1 MYDILDFNA
10 VTKHSYFGQVGR
22 TQDILIC
29 QDTGKEVVNWHAAVN
44 DFLSRYMDTISSP
57 RTLLVAHDMGREFRT
72 AFFPDYKKK
81 SEKDLEKQSK
91 LEGEQIKLAQDWIK
105 KFLAA
110 LGATQIG
117 VKGVEADD
125 VIAWICE
132 GQGIRGIVHTVD
144 ADLLNL
150 VTDDI
155 YVNLKGEMY
164 TDPHEEFNGVPLN
177 LTSISK
183 AFLGDKSDKYPGIK
197 GFGPAKF
204 SDLLATLQTSG
215 VEHLRSLIEDRDLEA
230 AQAFAGQF
238 PDCKPLQ
245 TIIENWSVV
254 LDQWRLARLHPE
266 LCWKPR
272 GRKLITPIVHK
283 RVPNAQRVYDLLK
296 EVGAQDLY
304 KEKYSKMVPGVL
316 AVDAKNFVSVKEA
329 IKKEMEAG
337 DIIAYDYETTDK
349 NQFARF
355 KKASTV
361 NFVDVL
367 SSEITGISFC
377 FGEYLQNVIYL
388 TVDHKDSANLT
399 KEDVKELLQFVQD
412 SGKTPV
418 AHNAFF
424 EGAVTQKQLGLVVDK
439 VHDTRMMQRYFN
451 ENLPAGL
458 KFMSEEYLGYKQD
471 SYHETLQKASD
482 LNFLAALP
490 EGVEVDLEDIP
501 ADLLELREQT
511 RCTTM
516 ADITAEQGLSYGADD
531 ALVTAH
537 LYDLMKLNLQLDKQW
552 DFYKTWA
559 VEPTQTLQSA
569 FLHGVNINWALQQR
583 LQKRDEETIVRE
595 TAELRSILEANV
607 TGEVTEGCKSFIS
620 EEKKFMEKRLRAQ
633 YGEDWYSHYA
643 NWEGRTKEACL
654 YVPYEEYE
662 MMPDFAFTATQLT
675 RAAEAVGLPAVE
687 KTTLTFLNQYF
698 EDLNLTSL
706 EATEYVGEQ
715 GQFLELLQRAV
726 EQRVDKLKTETTVMR
741 QKAFD
746 SLSEFCQKVTK
757 VEPKIVKIGD
767 ELSVTSPV
775 QMQHLMYCKIGVPVR
790 LFGKLGLNRMKLG
803 IRQASPT
810 TDEKAIQTALA
821 LDAKDWQVDALKCLL
836 KIKSAST
843 RLSLYH
849 NKMPLWCHE
858 DGKIHPYIMDA
869 GTDTRRPTGS
879 APNVLQIPARGE
891 GAEMRSMYVPPSD
904 DWVCV
909 AIDYASQELIL
920 LGNMSGDPKMI
931 EAFKP
936 GFEKDVHSMTGVG
949 IAVKMAID
957 NPDLLPLTT
966 FEGFMEARL
975 NEHHP
980 LHAEAESI
988 RGSKAKACIAE
999 GSLVL
1004 TDSGLVEIE
1013 KVTLQHKVWDGLEF
1027 VNHEGV
1033 IYKGIQNVIT
1043 YGALTATPDHEVF
1056 LNDNSKEQFGKIC
1069 MEQAQ
1074 SRIMVGEIGGR
1085 PITDSG
1091 GYLSLPLREVCKG
1104 GDEMQSVW
1112 GGGDQTCGQ
1121 PFEGK
1126 ICEMQLPE
1134 VQVEDTCTEKLGRA
1148 LQCDGSEMQQPAVSV
1163 LQELRSSGSAEQV
1176 REHRSLCELDSGEL
1190 TSPNLQGG
1198 PAGSSGQQRALR
1210 ARELTTGD
1218 AEGKPLQQKNQHDRD
1233 LQGSRSSSTPCL
1245 GPNQDRLSGV
1255 PVISEHGSTKLEQG
1269 ENCGRDGSSPTQN
1282 TWRSPVYDIVNAGPR
1297 NRFTVSG
1304 VVVSN
1309 CNFGIA
1315 YGGGAFT
1322 LARNLIV
1329 SVEEAEVMLD
1339 GTLSLYARIPEWQQ
1353 ETAKF
1358 MNQNG
1363 FTKTSFGTKRHATDV
1378 IFSKEKGL
1386 VSRMHRQGINSTI
1399 QGTAA
1404 ESLRI
1409 VLTRLHTEGWLQT
1422 LRMQFFAPIYDEI
1435 VAFVHKDDV
1444 VKYWEVM
1451 KKLMIEATPP
1461 GHEIPQVPELAVGS
1475 DWGRC
1480 HEIGRNPST
1489 TEVLKAIEVALEEA
1503 AEMWETDMKLSF
1515 EDVYGCAPEEFA
1527 A

>member
-164 TDPHEEFNGVPLN
+164 TDQHEEFNGVPLN

-329 IKKEMEAG
+329 IKKEMKAG

-516 ADITAEQGLSYGADD
+516 SDITAEQGLSYGADD

-583 LQKRDEETIVRE
+583 LQKRDEQTIVRE

-643 NWEGRTKEACL
+643 SWEGRTKEACL

-706 EATEYVGEQ
+706 EAAEYVGEQ

-746 SLSEFCQKVTK
+746 SLAEFCQKVTK

-849 NKMPLWCHE
+849 NKMPMWVHE
-858 DGKIHPYIMDA
+858 DGKIHPYITDA

-891 GAEMRSMYVPPSD
+891 GAEMRSMYVPPNPD
-904 DWVCV
+904 YICV
-909 AIDYASQELIL
+909 AIDWSGQELRIL
-920 LGNMSGDPKMI
+920 GCESKDPKML
-931 EAFKP
+931 EAYTP
-936 GFEKDVHSMTGVG
+936 GSEKDIHSMTGVG
-949 IAVKMAID
+949 IAVKKGLKEISEFD
-957 NPDLLPLTT
+957 I
-966 FEGFMEARL
+966 FEQARRDE
-975 NEHHP
+975 NHP
-980 LHAEAESI
+980 QHKIADEI
-988 RGSKAKACIAE
+988 RGSFAK
-999 GSLVL
+999 GVNF
-1004 TDSGLVEIE
+1004 GLA
-1013 KVTLQHKVWDGLEF
+1013 
-1027 VNHEGV
+1027 
-1033 IYKGIQNVIT
+1033 
-1043 YGALTATPDHEVF
+1043 YGAAAP
-1056 LNDNSKEQFGKIC
+1056 
-1069 MEQAQ
+1069 
-1074 SRIMVGEIGGR
+1074 
-1085 PITDSG
+1085 
-1091 GYLSLPLREVCKG
+1091 
-1104 GDEMQSVW
+1104 
-1112 GGGDQTCGQ
+1112 
-1121 PFEGK
+1121 
-1126 ICEMQLPE
+1126 
-1134 VQVEDTCTEKLGRA
+1134 
-1148 LQCDGSEMQQPAVSV
+1148 
-1163 LQELRSSGSAEQV
+1163 
-1176 REHRSLCELDSGEL
+1176 
-1190 TSPNLQGG
+1190 
-1198 PAGSSGQQRALR
+1198 
-1210 ARELTTGD
+1210 
-1218 AEGKPLQQKNQHDRD
+1218 
-1233 LQGSRSSSTPCL
+1233 
-1245 GPNQDRLSGV
+1245 
-1255 PVISEHGSTKLEQG
+1255 
-1269 ENCGRDGSSPTQN
+1269 
-1282 TWRSPVYDIVNAGPR
+1282 
-1297 NRFTVSG
+1297 
-1304 VVVSN
+1304 
-1309 CNFGIA
+1309 
-1315 YGGGAFT
+1315 T
-1322 LARNLIV
+1322 LARNLIIPLD
-1329 SVEEAEVMLD
+1329 EAEDILSGAM
-1339 GTLSLYARIPEWQQ
+1339 SLYARIQPWQE

-1358 MNQNG
+1358 MSQNG
-1363 FTKTSFGTKRHATDV
+1363 FSITAFGTKRHVTED
-1378 IFSKEKGL
+1378 IFSKERGL
-1386 VSRMHRQGINSTI
+1386 VSRVHRQGINAVI
-1399 QGTAA
+1399 QGGAA
-1404 ESLRI
+1404 ESLRT
-1409 VLTRLHTEGWLQT
+1409 VLTKLHTEGWLT
-1422 LRMQFFAPIYDEI
+1422 SLRMQFFAPIYDE
-1435 VAFVHKDDV
+1435 VVSWVHKDDV
-1444 VKYWEVM
+1444 LKYCEVM
-1451 KKLMIEATPP
+1451 LRLMTEATPP
-1461 GHEIPQVPELAVGS
+1461 GHVIQQAPEFSIGADWGSTHELGQKPSDEEILQAVG
-1475 DWGRC
+1475 
-1480 HEIGRNPST
+1480 
-1489 TEVLKAIEVALEEA
+1489 KALEEA

-1515 EDVYGCAPEEFA
+1515 EDVYGCTPEEFA

>member
-91 LEGEQIKLAQDWIK
+91 LEGEQIKLSQDWIK

-164 TDPHEEFNGVPLN
+164 TDYMEEFNGVPLN

-204 SDLLATLQTSG
+204 SDLLNTLEVSG
-215 VEHLRSLIEDRDLEA
+215 VQILQALIEDRDLEA
-230 AQAFAGQF
+230 AQAFAEQF

-316 AVDAKNFVSVKEA
+316 AVDAKNFISVKEA
-329 IKKEMEAG
+329 IKREMNKG

-482 LNFLAALP
+482 LNFLAAYNEEHGTDYSSDQLQRL
-490 EGVEVDLEDIP
+490 EESMQGIAAERRKSGSEEEWKASLKALEDFNILK
-501 ADLLELREQT
+501 DKT

-552 DFYKTWA
+552 NFYKTWA

-583 LQKRDEETIVRE
+583 LQKRDEQTIE
-595 TAELRSILEANV
+595 IQTADLRRILEANV
-607 TGEVTEGCKSFIS
+607 TGEVTEGCKSFLS

-675 RAAEAVGLPAVE
+675 KAAEAVGLPAVE

-746 SLSEFCQKVTK
+746 SLAEFCQKVTK

-821 LDAKDWQVDALKCLL
+821 LDATDWQVDALKCLL

-891 GAEMRSMYVPPSD
+891 GAEMRSMYVPPNPD
-904 DWVCV
+904 YICV
-909 AIDYASQELIL
+909 AIDWSGQELRIL
-920 LGNMSGDPKMI
+920 GCESQDPKML
-931 EAFKP
+931 EAYTP
-936 GFEKDVHSMTGVG
+936 GSEKDIHSMTGVG
-949 IAVKMAID
+949 IAVKKGLKEISE
-957 NPDLLPLTT
+957 
-966 FEGFMEARL
+966 FEIFEQARRDE
-975 NEHHP
+975 NHP
-980 LHAEAESI
+980 QHKIADEI
-988 RGSKAKACIAE
+988 RGSFAK
-999 GSLVL
+999 GVNF
-1004 TDSGLVEIE
+1004 GLA
-1013 KVTLQHKVWDGLEF
+1013 
-1027 VNHEGV
+1027 
-1033 IYKGIQNVIT
+1033 
-1043 YGALTATPDHEVF
+1043 YGAAAP
-1056 LNDNSKEQFGKIC
+1056 
-1069 MEQAQ
+1069 
-1074 SRIMVGEIGGR
+1074 
-1085 PITDSG
+1085 
-1091 GYLSLPLREVCKG
+1091 
-1104 GDEMQSVW
+1104 
-1112 GGGDQTCGQ
+1112 
-1121 PFEGK
+1121 
-1126 ICEMQLPE
+1126 
-1134 VQVEDTCTEKLGRA
+1134 
-1148 LQCDGSEMQQPAVSV
+1148 
-1163 LQELRSSGSAEQV
+1163 
-1176 REHRSLCELDSGEL
+1176 
-1190 TSPNLQGG
+1190 
-1198 PAGSSGQQRALR
+1198 
-1210 ARELTTGD
+1210 
-1218 AEGKPLQQKNQHDRD
+1218 
-1233 LQGSRSSSTPCL
+1233 
-1245 GPNQDRLSGV
+1245 
-1255 PVISEHGSTKLEQG
+1255 
-1269 ENCGRDGSSPTQN
+1269 
-1282 TWRSPVYDIVNAGPR
+1282 
-1297 NRFTVSG
+1297 
-1304 VVVSN
+1304 
-1309 CNFGIA
+1309 
-1315 YGGGAFT
+1315 T
-1322 LARNLIV
+1322 LARNLIIPLD
-1329 SVEEAEVMLD
+1329 EAEDILSGAM
-1339 GTLSLYARIPEWQQ
+1339 SLYTRIQPWQE

-1358 MNQNG
+1358 MSQNG
-1363 FTKTSFGTKRHATDV
+1363 FSITAFGTKRHVTED
-1378 IFSKEKGL
+1378 IFSKERGL
-1386 VSRMHRQGINSTI
+1386 VSRVHRQGINAVI
-1399 QGTAA
+1399 QGGAA
-1404 ESLRI
+1404 ESLRT
-1409 VLTRLHTEGWLQT
+1409 VLTKLHTEGWLT
-1422 LRMQFFAPIYDEI
+1422 SLRMQFFAPIYDE
-1435 VAFVHKDDV
+1435 VVSWVHKDDV
-1444 VKYWEVM
+1444 LKYCEVM
-1451 KKLMIEATPP
+1451 LRLMTEATPP
-1461 GHEIPQVPELAVGS
+1461 GHVIQQAPEFSIGA
-1475 DWGRC
+1475 DWGST
-1480 HEIGRNPST
+1480 HELGQKPSD
-1489 TEVLKAIEVALEEA
+1489 EEILQAVDKALEEA

-1515 EDVYGCAPEEFA
+1515 EDVYGCTPEEFA

>member
-164 TDPHEEFNGVPLN
+164 TDQHEEFNGVPLN

-204 SDLLATLQTSG
+204 SDLLATLEVAG
-215 VEHLRSLIEDRDLEA
+215 VEHLRNLIEDRDLEA

-329 IKKEMEAG
+329 IKKEMKAG

-482 LNFLAALP
+482 LNFLAAYNEEHGTDYSSDQLQRL
-490 EGVEVDLEDIP
+490 EESMQGIAAERRKSGSEEEWKASLKALEDFNILK
-501 ADLLELREQT
+501 DKT

-537 LYDLMKLNLQLDKQW
+537 LYDLMKLNLQLDRQW

-583 LQKRDEETIVRE
+583 LQKRDEQTIE
-595 TAELRSILEANV
+595 IQTADLRRILEANV
-607 TGEVTEGCKSFIS
+607 TGEVTEGCKSFLS

-675 RAAEAVGLPAVE
+675 KAAEAVGLPAVE

-746 SLSEFCQKVTK
+746 SLAEFCQKVTK

-879 APNVLQIPARGE
+879 APNILQIPARGE
-891 GAEMRSMYVPPSD
+891 GKEMRSMYVPPSE
-904 DWVCV
+904 DWVC
-909 AIDYASQELIL
+909 AAFDYNAQELRVIA
-920 LGNMSGDPKMI
+920 NESKDPKMI
-931 EAFKP
+931 EAYTP
-936 GFEKDVHSMTGVG
+936 GAEKDIHSMTGSG
-949 IAVKMAID
+949 IAAKLSQTDSKLV
-957 NPDLLPLTT
+957 PLADFDT
-966 FEGFMEARL
+966 FVAARKD
-975 NEHHP
+975 ESHE
-980 LHAEAESI
+980 LHAIASAI
-988 RGSKAKACIAE
+988 RDEKAKGC
-999 GSLVL
+999 
-1004 TDSGLVEIE
+1004 
-1013 KVTLQHKVWDGLEF
+1013 
-1027 VNHEGV
+1027 N
-1033 IYKGIQNVIT
+1033 
-1043 YGALTATPDHEVF
+1043 F
-1056 LNDNSKEQFGKIC
+1056 L
-1069 MEQAQ
+1069 MAY
-1074 SRIMVGEIGGR
+1074 
-1085 PITDSG
+1085 SG
-1091 GYLSLPLREVCKG
+1091 GAS
-1104 GDEMQSVW
+1104 
-1112 GGGDQTCGQ
+1112 
-1121 PFEGK
+1121 
-1126 ICEMQLPE
+1126 
-1134 VQVEDTCTEKLGRA
+1134 
-1148 LQCDGSEMQQPAVSV
+1148 
-1163 LQELRSSGSAEQV
+1163 
-1176 REHRSLCELDSGEL
+1176 
-1190 TSPNLQGG
+1190 
-1198 PAGSSGQQRALR
+1198 
-1210 ARELTTGD
+1210 
-1218 AEGKPLQQKNQHDRD
+1218 
-1233 LQGSRSSSTPCL
+1233 
-1245 GPNQDRLSGV
+1245 
-1255 PVISEHGSTKLEQG
+1255 
-1269 ENCGRDGSSPTQN
+1269 
-1282 TWRSPVYDIVNAGPR
+1282 
-1297 NRFTVSG
+1297 
-1304 VVVSN
+1304 
-1309 CNFGIA
+1309 
-1315 YGGGAFT
+1315 T

-1329 SVEEAEVMLD
+1329 PLSDAELMME
-1339 GTLSLYARIPEWQQ
+1339 GTFSLYARIQPWQE

-1358 MNQNG
+1358 MSQNG
-1363 FTKTSFGTKRHATDV
+1363 FTKTSFGTKRHATDDL
-1378 IFSKEKGL
+1378 FSKEKGL
-1386 VSRMHRQGINSTI
+1386 VSRMHRQGTNFTV

-1404 ESLRI
+1404 ESLRV
-1409 VLTRLHTEGWLQT
+1409 VLTRLHTEGWLSK

-1435 VAFVHKDDV
+1435 VAFVHKDDIV
-1444 VKYWEVM
+1444 EYCNM
-1451 KKLMIEATPP
+1451 MQILMTEATPP
-1461 GHEIPQVPELAVGS
+1461 GHEIPQVPEFSIGAE
-1475 DWGRC
+1475 WGRC
-1480 HEIGRNPST
+1480 HEIGRNPSEET
-1489 TEVLKAIEVALEEA
+1489 ILKATEVALEEA
-1503 AEMWETDMKLSF
+1503 KEMWETDMKLSF
-1515 EDVYGCAPEEFA
+1515 EDVYGCTPEEFA

>member
-81 SEKDLEKQSK
+81 SEKDLEKKSK
-91 LEGEQIKLAQDWIK
+91 LEGEQIKLSQDWIK

-164 TDPHEEFNGVPLN
+164 TDQHEEFNGVPLN

-204 SDLLATLQTSG
+204 SDLLNTLEVSG
-215 VEHLRSLIEDRDLEA
+215 VQILQALIEDRDLEA
-230 AQAFAGQF
+230 AQAFAEQF

-304 KEKYSKMVPGVL
+304 EEKYSRMVPGVL
-316 AVDAKNFVSVKEA
+316 AVDAKNYSTVKDV
-329 IKKEMEAG
+329 IKREMNKG

-482 LNFLAALP
+482 LNFLAAYNEEHGTDYSSDQLQRL
-490 EGVEVDLEDIP
+490 EESMQGIAAERRKSGSEEEWKASLKALEDFNILK
-501 ADLLELREQT
+501 DKT

-620 EEKKFMEKRLRAQ
+620 EEKKFMEKRLRTQ

-746 SLSEFCQKVTK
+746 SLAEFCQKVTR

-849 NKMPLWCHE
+849 NKMPMWVHE
-858 DGKIHPYIMDA
+858 DGKIHPYITDA

-891 GAEMRSMYVPPSD
+891 GAEMRSMYVPPNPD
-904 DWVCV
+904 YVCV
-909 AIDYASQELIL
+909 AIDWSGQELRIL
-920 LGNMSGDPKMI
+920 GCESQDPKML
-931 EAFKP
+931 EAYTP
-936 GFEKDVHSMTGVG
+936 GSEKDIHSMTGVG
-949 IAVKMAID
+949 IAVKKGLKEISE
-957 NPDLLPLTT
+957 
-966 FEGFMEARL
+966 FEIFEQARRDE
-975 NEHHP
+975 NHP
-980 LHAEAESI
+980 QHKIADEI
-988 RGSKAKACIAE
+988 RGSFAK
-999 GSLVL
+999 GVNF
-1004 TDSGLVEIE
+1004 GLA
-1013 KVTLQHKVWDGLEF
+1013 
-1027 VNHEGV
+1027 
-1033 IYKGIQNVIT
+1033 
-1043 YGALTATPDHEVF
+1043 YGAAAP
-1056 LNDNSKEQFGKIC
+1056 
-1069 MEQAQ
+1069 
-1074 SRIMVGEIGGR
+1074 
-1085 PITDSG
+1085 
-1091 GYLSLPLREVCKG
+1091 
-1104 GDEMQSVW
+1104 
-1112 GGGDQTCGQ
+1112 
-1121 PFEGK
+1121 
-1126 ICEMQLPE
+1126 
-1134 VQVEDTCTEKLGRA
+1134 
-1148 LQCDGSEMQQPAVSV
+1148 
-1163 LQELRSSGSAEQV
+1163 
-1176 REHRSLCELDSGEL
+1176 
-1190 TSPNLQGG
+1190 
-1198 PAGSSGQQRALR
+1198 
-1210 ARELTTGD
+1210 
-1218 AEGKPLQQKNQHDRD
+1218 
-1233 LQGSRSSSTPCL
+1233 
-1245 GPNQDRLSGV
+1245 
-1255 PVISEHGSTKLEQG
+1255 
-1269 ENCGRDGSSPTQN
+1269 
-1282 TWRSPVYDIVNAGPR
+1282 
-1297 NRFTVSG
+1297 
-1304 VVVSN
+1304 
-1309 CNFGIA
+1309 
-1315 YGGGAFT
+1315 T
-1322 LARNLIV
+1322 LARNLIIPLD
-1329 SVEEAEVMLD
+1329 EAEDILSGAM
-1339 GTLSLYARIPEWQQ
+1339 SLYARIQPWQE

-1358 MNQNG
+1358 MSQNG
-1363 FTKTSFGTKRHATDV
+1363 FSITAFGTKRHVTED
-1378 IFSKEKGL
+1378 IFSKERGL
-1386 VSRMHRQGINSTI
+1386 VSRVHRQGINAVI
-1399 QGTAA
+1399 QGGAA
-1404 ESLRI
+1404 ESLRT
-1409 VLTRLHTEGWLQT
+1409 VLTKLHTEGWLT
-1422 LRMQFFAPIYDEI
+1422 SLRMQFFAPIYDE
-1435 VAFVHKDDV
+1435 VVSWVHKDDV
-1444 VKYWEVM
+1444 LKYCEVM
-1451 KKLMIEATPP
+1451 LRLMTEATPP
-1461 GHEIPQVPELAVGS
+1461 GHVIQQAPEFSIGA
-1475 DWGRC
+1475 DWGST
-1480 HEIGRNPST
+1480 HELGQKPSD
-1489 TEVLKAIEVALEEA
+1489 EEILQAVDKALEEA

-1515 EDVYGCAPEEFA
+1515 EDVYGCTPEEFA

>member
-29 QDTGKEVVNWHAAVN
+29 PDTGKEVVNWHAAVN
-44 DFLSRYMDTISSP
+44 DFLSRYMETISSP
-57 RTLLVAHDMGREFRT
+57 RTLLVAHDMGREYRT

-81 SEKDLEKQSK
+81 SEKDLEKKSK
-91 LEGEQIKLAQDWIK
+91 LEGEQIKLSQDWIK

-110 LGATQIG
+110 LGSTQIG

-164 TDPHEEFNGVPLN
+164 TDYMGEFNGVPLN

-204 SDLLATLQTSG
+204 SDLLATLEVAG
-215 VEHLRSLIEDRDLEA
+215 VERLRDLIEDRDIEA
-230 AQAFAGQF
+230 AQAFAEQY

-245 TIIENWSVV
+245 TILENWSVV

-304 KEKYSKMVPGVL
+304 KTKYSKMVPGIL

-329 IKKEMEAG
+329 IKKEMKAG

-388 TVDHKDSANLT
+388 TVDHKDSSNLT

-424 EGAVTQKQLGLVVDK
+424 EGAITQKQLGLVVDN
-439 VHDTRMMQRYFN
+439 VHDTRVMQRYFN
-451 ENLPAGL
+451 ENLSAGL
-458 KFMSEEYLGYKQD
+458 KFMSGEYLGYEQD

-482 LNFLAALP
+482 MNFLAAA
-490 EGVEVDLEDIP
+490 GQEVDLEDIP
-501 ADLLELREQT
+501 AELLELREST
-511 RCTTM
+511 RCRVM
-516 ADITAEQGLSYGADD
+516 SDITAEQGLSYGADD

-559 VEPTQTLQSA
+559 VNPTQTLQSA

-583 LQKRDEETIVRE
+583 LQKRDEETIERE
-595 TAELRSILEANV
+595 TAELRGILEVNV
-607 TGEVTEGCKSFIS
+607 TGSVTEGCKSFLS

-633 YGEDWYSHYA
+633 YGEEWYTHYA

-662 MMPDFAFTATQLT
+662 MMPDFAFTASQITK
-675 RAAEAVGLPAVE
+675 AAEAVGLPVVE

-726 EQRVDKLKTETTVMR
+726 EQRVDKLKADPTVMR

-746 SLSEFCQKVTK
+746 ALAAFCQKVTK

-790 LFGKLGLNRMKLG
+790 LFGKLGMNRMKLG

-849 NKMPLWCHE
+849 NKMPLWVHE
-858 DGKIHPYIMDA
+858 DGKIHPYITDA

-879 APNVLQIPARGE
+879 APNVLQIPARGD
-891 GAEMRSMYVPPSD
+891 GKAMRSMYVPPSE

-975 NEHHP
+975 DEHHP

-1013 KVTLQHKVWDGLEF
+1013 KVTIQHKVWDGIEF

-1056 LNDNSKEQFGKIC
+1056 LNDNSKEQFSKIR

-1085 PITDSG
+1085 PVTDSR
-1091 GYLSLPLREVCKG
+1091 GYLNLPLREVCKG
-1104 GDEMQSVW
+1104 GDEMQGVRS
-1112 GGGDQTCGQ
+1112 GGEQTCEQPTEGQ
-1121 PFEGK
+1121 VS
-1126 ICEMQLPE
+1126 EMQLPK
-1134 VQVEDTCTEKLGRA
+1134 VQVENPSTEEFVRT
-1148 LQCDGSEMQQPAVSV
+1148 LQCTGPEMQQPAVSV
-1163 LQELRSSGSAEQV
+1163 LQELRSQGSAEQL
-1176 REHRSLCELDSGEL
+1176 REYRPLCELDSGEL
-1190 TSPNLQGG
+1190 TAPDLQGRSAG
-1198 PAGSSGQQRALR
+1198 PNRQQRALR
-1210 ARELTTGD
+1210 ARELETGN
-1218 AEGKPLQQKNQHDRD
+1218 AEREPLQQEDQRDGD
-1233 LQGSRSSSTPCL
+1233 LQRSRGGAAPCL
-1245 GPNQDRLSGV
+1245 GPNQDGSSRVPSNEEYGSQTSG
-1255 PVISEHGSTKLEQG
+1255 QG
-1269 ENCGRDGSSPTQN
+1269 ENSRRDGTPPTHN

-1363 FTKTSFGTKRHATDV
+1363 FTKTSFGTKRHATDD

-1409 VLTRLHTEGWLQT
+1409 VLTRMHTEGWLNS

-1435 VAFVHKDDV
+1435 VAFVHKGDV

-1451 KKLMIEATPP
+1451 KKLMVEATPP

-1480 HEIGRNPST
+1480 HEIGRNPTS
-1489 TEVLKAIEVALEEA
+1489 EGVLKAVEVALEEA
-1503 AEMWETDMKLSF
+1503 AEMWATDMKLSF
-1515 EDVYGCAPEEFA
+1515 EDVYGRSPEEFA